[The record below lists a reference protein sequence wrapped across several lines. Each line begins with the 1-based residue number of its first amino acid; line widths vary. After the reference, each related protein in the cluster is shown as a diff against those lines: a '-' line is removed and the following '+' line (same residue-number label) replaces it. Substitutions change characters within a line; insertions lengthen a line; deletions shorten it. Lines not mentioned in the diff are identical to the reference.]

1 MLELL
6 SDWVDNLS
14 LCVGGR
20 ARAPS
25 SGRSDKRYL
34 EGQIFLRL
42 DSSPLPAIRPDSPVC
57 DTSDSECDSVSL
69 GPSQP
74 SYQCVL
80 PASACTPS
88 LRMKHSFFFYKIF
101 LCVCTRLER
110 MCERNAFVA
119 FLSLVLTRAPKT
131 LPSPSPGVGERR
143 RAASPPTVAPLVR
156 QTAHNRGCLSIR
168 GHNRALLIH
177 FTAVS
182 CSEKQTRIQS
192 MKPS

>member
-14 LCVGGR
+14 LRVGGR

-88 LRMKHSFFFYKIF
+88 LRMKHSFFFF
-101 LCVCTRLER
+101 LQNFSLCVHTPGEDVRAKRICGVSIARF
-110 MCERNAFVA
+110 NARTKASSVA
-119 FLSLVLTRAPKT
+119 SAWC
-131 LPSPSPGVGERR
+131 R
-143 RAASPPTVAPLVR
+143 RAAACGEPPHCCA
-156 QTAHNRGCLSIR
+156 
-168 GHNRALLIH
+168 
-177 FTAVS
+177 S
-182 CSEKQTRIQS
+182 CSPDS
-192 MKPS
+192 S